1 MEILFNLLFVPLII
15 LINTLLKKNNYLL
28 NYSGLK
34 HQTYTN
40 QKSVP
45 LSGGLIILFFL
56 TINFNSYESFFL
68 ISLYLFFLIAILG
81 DLNLISSASIR
92 FFLQIIFVI
101 FFVYLFNLNISDL
114 RIEVFNIFLKNEIFN
129 YFFVAFCILVYVNG
143 SNFIDGNNTLSIGYY
158 IIVLLSILHLENLGI
173 SLVFDKHFL
182 NSFLFLLIILLIF
195 NFFNKI
201 YLGDNG
207 IYLLSI
213 FFAFTVLK
221 IQSVDPYISP
231 YFIAVIFWYP
241 SFEILFSFIR
251 KIKAKNSPMNAD
263 NNHLH
268 QLIFFYLTNKL
279 RKKKYINSLTGLS
292 INCLNLLPIIIS
304 LKDIYNTKHQVS
316 ILITSTIIYLI
327 FFTLFYKYKKTSTL
341 KKIV

>member
-1 MEILFNLLFVPLII
+1 M
-15 LINTLLKKNNYLL
+15 
-28 NYSGLK
+28 
-34 HQTYTN
+34 
-40 QKSVP
+40 
-45 LSGGLIILFFL
+45 
-56 TINFNSYESFFL
+56 
-68 ISLYLFFLIAILG
+68 
-81 DLNLISSASIR
+81 
-92 FFLQIIFVI
+92 
-101 FFVYLFNLNISDL
+101 
-114 RIEVFNIFLKNEIFN
+114 
-129 YFFVAFCILVYVNG
+129 
-143 SNFIDGNNTLSIGYY
+143 
-158 IIVLLSILHLENLGI
+158 
-173 SLVFDKHFL
+173 
-182 NSFLFLLIILLIF
+182 LIILLIF

-241 SFEILFSFIR
+241 SFEILFFFIR
-251 KIKAKNSPMNAD
+251 KIRSKNSPMNAD

-268 QLIFFYLTNKL
+268 QLIFFYFSKKL
-279 RKKKYINSLTGLS
+279 KKNNYINSLTGLS

-327 FFTLFYKYKKTSTL
+327 FLLYFINIKTNTL